1 MKAIGVDSLSYKSLF
16 VVKYIAFAILG
27 GIIGMFAGIP
37 LGKFMV
43 SKFVVNTLNPDKMI
57 VISLGVISCI
67 VFVLLMI
74 LFSFTPKAGNSR
86 RSCHTNPSYSD
97 NIPSRHIRRR

>member
-1 MKAIGVDSLSYKSLF
+1 
-16 VVKYIAFAILG
+16 
-27 GIIGMFAGIP
+27 MFAGIP

-74 LFSFTPKAGNSR
+74 LFSFISLKRIDRISVMDAIHGEGKGERFSR
-86 RSCHTNPSYSD
+86 
-97 NIPSRHIRRR
+97 IPGVSLTKRKKVSVP